1 MVPVEK
7 VSNQGIYLGGIKPL
21 HGRII
26 TFFRLI
32 TPEIMIEVDPEILLK
47 PEDEDYDST
56 GYDSSTASLTSSIQ
70 EYVFENGRRYH
81 AYYGTDK
88 YLQPTDEAE
97 QDRLDLHHEI
107 QRLVWEDKLHQ
118 SPLSEPHRIL
128 DIGTGTGIWA
138 IGMLSSS
145 FNRKPTRDSNSLL
158 IVDMADTYPMAE
170 VIGTDLSPIQPTW
183 VPANWYLL
191 LESLL

>member
-1 MVPVEK
+1 
-7 VSNQGIYLGGIKPL
+7 
-21 HGRII
+21 
-26 TFFRLI
+26 
-32 TPEIMIEVDPEILLK
+32 MIAVDEEVLLK
-47 PEDEDYDST
+47 PEEEGYEST
-56 GYDSSTASLTSSIQ
+56 GYDTSTASLTSSVQ

-138 IGMLSSS
+138 IGKLYA
-145 FNRKPTRDSNSLL
+145 FNLQLVRRK
-158 IVDMADTYPMAE
+158 IY
-170 VIGTDLSPIQPTW
+170 
-183 VPANWYLL
+183 
-191 LESLL
+191 